1 MLRLLVAKD
10 LRRFWRNP
18 LPWAINLIIPLAITA
33 LIGLAFGGR
42 SDRGA
47 LGRIRFAVVDED
59 GSLLTRF
66 LHGAANQQESS
77 QYLEPVFLDRAAA
90 LRQVAENKVSAVV
103 IIPARFTRDYL
114 TGRETV
120 GLELVKNPAQ
130 SIHPTVIEELLGVV
144 VTALNTLARNFR
156 PEFAGWD
163 RLAQGEADYHE
174 LAAAIERVGR
184 RLEAA
189 RRYINPPLIG
199 YERMERVSPAKGGVA
214 FNLFAYLLAGLA
226 AMFLLF
232 LAGNAMI
239 DLHREAR
246 HRTLARYHTVR
257 NTLFPFVAG
266 KVMLT
271 VVMLLLCSAIMFG
284 GGALLFRI
292 RWPSPF
298 ALLSLD
304 LGYACFA
311 AGLLALLV
319 ALVPEER
326 HAGVLNTLA
335 GMALGLAGGCAF
347 PPQQL
352 PPLLRDHLSPLLP
365 TYWFAESLRAL
376 GSGGAGV
383 PWVQVSLKLAGAGL
397 ILTALAAW
405 RFRKRFKG
413 GLP

>member
-1 MLRLLVAKD
+1 M
-10 LRRFWRNP
+10 
-18 LPWAINLIIPLAITA
+18 
-33 LIGLAFGGR
+33 
-42 SDRGA
+42 
-47 LGRIRFAVVDED
+47 
-59 GSLLTRF
+59 
-66 LHGAANQQESS
+66 
-77 QYLEPVFLDRAAA
+77 
-90 LRQVAENKVSAVV
+90 
-103 IIPARFTRDYL
+103 
-114 TGRETV
+114 
-120 GLELVKNPAQ
+120 
-130 SIHPTVIEELLGVV
+130 
-144 VTALNTLARNFR
+144 
-156 PEFAGWD
+156 
-163 RLAQGEADYHE
+163 
-174 LAAAIERVGR
+174 
-184 RLEAA
+184 
-189 RRYINPPLIG
+189 
-199 YERMERVSPAKGGVA
+199 SPAKGGVA